1 MKQSVS
7 NANGLLVS
15 DPVTQVVNVCV
26 RFAAILWEKGRYVQ
40 QERLLG
46 VLSIVRDQHKCPLFR
61 SFSPMTA
68 MTFSHLYSICTG
80 IKENE

>member
-15 DPVTQVVNVCV
+15 DPVEQVVNVSV
-26 RFAAILWEKGRYVQ
+26 RFAAIFWEKGRYVQ

-46 VLSIVRDQHKCPLFR
+46 GLIEYCS
-61 SFSPMTA
+61 
-68 MTFSHLYSICTG
+68 
-80 IKENE
+80 